1 MLGNDRLEFDSQ
13 NLFNSNKLQQY
24 DKDGQLG
31 FLGYLLRDEKF
42 KIENNKIIF
51 KGIKTEDDVEIKID
65 KFDTEKHI
73 EYIKHQLSAVD
84 NSMIVGLSE
93 YKKRLEQTYK
103 ELYANKSSK
112 EKDNKVR

>member
-51 KGIKTEDDVEIKID
+51 KGIKTEDDVERKID
-65 KFDTEKHI
+65 KFDTET
-73 EYIKHQLSAVD
+73 VD

-112 EKDNKVR
+112 GKDNKVR